1 MKNFL
6 RNYAGYN
13 LSHSN
18 SYVATAFAVIMT
30 TLIVSG
36 YEVTQ
41 SLHDTEAAVASTG
54 PLPAAIARLETIVVT
69 AKRSGA

>member
-1 MKNFL
+1 
-6 RNYAGYN
+6 
-13 LSHSN
+13 
-18 SYVATAFAVIMT
+18 MT

-41 SLHDTEAAVASTG
+41 SFHDTEVTVAS
-54 PLPAAIARLETIVVT
+54 AAAQPETIARLETIVVT